1 MNNLETSP
9 WLGAQS
15 PLQYNY
21 LGKAPL
27 ERLERSPPAPEAGAL
42 SAELQGLPISYFVYR
57 VGYKVWLRFRRRS
70 LEEGLQQCWGNQRGK
85 EAHRHC
91 SAKQLACH
99 VSGS

>member
-1 MNNLETSP
+1 MNNLRPPP

-21 LGKAPL
+21 VGTAPL

-57 VGYKVWLRFRRRS
+57 TGDKVWLRYRLRS
-70 LEEGLQQCWGNQRGK
+70 FEKGLQ
-85 EAHRHC
+85 
-91 SAKQLACH
+91 
-99 VSGS
+99 